1 MAAMYPVSGA
11 FAVFG
16 RRFVSSAL
24 GFTLGACVSLL
35 ALTW

>member
-11 FAVFG
+11 FAVIG
-16 RRFVSSAL
+16 QRFMSPAL

-35 ALTW
+35 ASAW